1 MRKIQGKKKKSPFL
15 IVLMVVC
22 LAVFVFC
29 AVQIAKILLEDQAG
43 NRAAEETVKK
53 YVITREPDSAGG
65 EDKEPAAY
73 AVDFAALQADN
84 PDVCGWLYSPGPV
97 IEYPVLQGE
106 DNDYY
111 LDHTLTGEKHKY
123 GSLFLDMNNA
133 PDFTDPNTVIYG
145 HRMNSGAM
153 FGSLPQY
160 EKQEYYEEHPTMQLY
175 TPQGS
180 YTLEIF
186 SAFVAK
192 TSEKYY
198 QRTFAS
204 QEEFADF
211 LEIFRDKSA
220 IATDVEVGPGDRIVT
235 LSTCTKNGGDDTR
248 FVVMARLV
256 AEA

>member
-43 NRAAEETVKK
+43 NSAAEEIVKK
-53 YVITREPDSAGG
+53 YVITQDTDPTGG
-65 EDKEPAAY
+65 ENKEPAY

-84 PDVCGWLYSPGPV
+84 PDVCGWLYSPGTV

-123 GSLFLDMNNA
+123 GSLFLDMDNA
-133 PDFTDPNTVIYG
+133 PDFTDPNTIIYG

-220 IATDVEVGPGDRIVT
+220 IATDVEVGPEDRIVT

-256 AEA
+256 PEV